1 MAKKRFDGAEE
12 GLPNLTTFEQE
23 KGHTALCLDVMG
35 FQLTRSASPSTRGK
49 AERPFFT
56 VTKTRHLPHA
66 HSWARGINKN
76 FPESSR
82 WESKEHIA
90 LLGLWKP
97 RDWRI
102 PSLCRWEGSLSLCK
116 NQIPL
121 SPRDERESHTP
132 IQHLGSSRLKPPP
145 PTSSLVSLLD
155 ILILLTSTGD
165 LTSQCAL
172 NYHLSHRGYNRASP
186 SRRILSG
193 LHWSEAVASFPIL
206 FLSFLN
212 LLLQTPLPLSSG

>member
-1 MAKKRFDGAEE
+1 
-12 GLPNLTTFEQE
+12 
-23 KGHTALCLDVMG
+23 MG
-35 FQLTRSASPSTRGK
+35 FQLTRSASPSTWEK

-66 HSWARGINKN
+66 HSWARGINKS

-97 RDWRI
+97 SDWRM
-102 PSLCRWEGSLSLCK
+102 PSLLRWEGPLSLCK

-121 SPRDERESHTP
+121 SSRDERESHTP
-132 IQHLGSSRLKPPP
+132 VQYLGSSRLKPSPP
-145 PTSSLVSLLD
+145 PSSLVSLLD
-155 ILILLTSTGD
+155 ISILLPSTGD
-165 LTSQCAL
+165 LKSQSAL

-186 SRRILSG
+186 SRRILSE
-193 LHWSEAVASFPIL
+193 LHWSEAVASFPML

-212 LLLQTPLPLSSG
+212 SLLQTPLPLSSG